1 MYRCRYLA
9 HGLYIHY
16 DCFRHCHLSIHS
28 PNERNNNY
36 IIPYKGPKDKVDWN
50 KVFEIKNQLV
60 ENMRNG
66 DIPPFCKGCHWIEEF
81 DENSPEQFQSDLDN
95 YIDMIWIGHSN
106 ECNAN
111 CIYCFSYQEIL
122 EHRTIKG
129 YDIFPLFKELLDKK
143 IYNLEKEPNAHVS
156 FAMGEPTILKN
167 FDDIINLFAKYGN
180 RHFALYTNG
189 IKTSKMVLNVLKKE
203 NIDIRI
209 VISLDA
215 GTRDV
220 FKKVKKVDKFN
231 DTCRTIKKYAEAA
244 VQARPNALGVKYI
257 IIPNVNDT
265 KDEIDKWYDLCT
277 KKLGVKYLIADIEEK
292 WFVRQSGEVP
302 EITLEKCSASSLAS
316 STVLAVRKWYKPTF
330 KPFAFALL

>member
-1 MYRCRYLA
+1 MGKMYRCRYLA

-28 PNERNNNY
+28 PEERNNNY
-36 IIPYKGPKDKVDWN
+36 IIPYTGPKDKADWN
-50 KVFEIKNQLV
+50 KVFEIKNTLV
-60 ENMRNG
+60 KNMREG

-81 DENSPEQFQSDLDN
+81 DENSPEQFLTDFDN

-111 CIYCFSYQEIL
+111 CIYCFSFQEIL

-143 IYNLEKEPNAHVS
+143 IYNIEKEPNAHVS
-156 FAMGEPTILKN
+156 FAMGEPTILQK
-167 FDDIINLFAKYGN
+167 FDDVIKLFAKYGN

-189 IKTSKMVLNVLKKE
+189 IKTSKMVLQVLKME
-203 NIDIRI
+203 SIDIRI

-215 GTRDV
+215 GSRDV
-220 FKKVKKVDKFN
+220 FKKIKKVDKFKE
-231 DTCRTIKKYAEAA
+231 TCNTIKNYAKAA
-244 VQARPNALGVKYI
+244 VESRPNALGVKYI

-265 KDEIDKWYDLCT
+265 KEEIDKWFDLCVNR
-277 KKLGVKYLIADIEEK
+277 LGVKYLIADVEEK
-292 WFVRQSGEVP
+292 WFVRQHGEVP
-302 EITLEKCSASSLAS
+302 EYVKDLLRYIRNRCNEKNIAFEFYDRAL
-316 STVLAVRKWYKPTF
+316 VLN
-330 KPFAFALL
+330 L

>member
-1 MYRCRYLA
+1 MGKMYRCRYLA

-28 PNERNNNY
+28 PTERNNNY
-36 IIPYKGPKDKVDWN
+36 IIPYTGPKDKADWD
-50 KVFEIKNQLV
+50 KVFEIKNNLV
-60 ENMRNG
+60 KNMREG

-81 DENSPEQFQSDLDN
+81 DENSQEQFLTDFDN

-111 CIYCFSYQEIL
+111 CIYCFSFQEIL

-156 FAMGEPTILKN
+156 FAMGEPTILKS
-167 FDDIINLFAKYGN
+167 FDDVIKLFAKYGN

-189 IKTSKMVLNVLKKE
+189 IKTSKMVLNVLKME

-215 GTRDV
+215 GSRDV
-220 FKKVKKVDKFN
+220 FKKVKKVDKFKE
-231 DTCRTIKKYAEAA
+231 TCKTIKEYAKAA
-244 VQARPNALGVKYI
+244 SSARPNALGVKYI

-265 KDEIDKWYDLCT
+265 KEEIDKWYDLCV
-277 KKLGVKYLIADIEEK
+277 KELGVKYLIADIEEK

-302 EITLEKCSASSLAS
+302 EYVKELLRYIRSRCQQDNIAFEFYDRAL
-316 STVLAVRKWYKPTF
+316 VLN
-330 KPFAFALL
+330 L